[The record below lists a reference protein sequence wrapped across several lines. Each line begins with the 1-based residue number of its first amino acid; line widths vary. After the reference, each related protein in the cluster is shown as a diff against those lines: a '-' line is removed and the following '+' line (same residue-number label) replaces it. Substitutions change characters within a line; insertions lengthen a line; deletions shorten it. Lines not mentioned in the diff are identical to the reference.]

1 MNAKDM
7 NIKDWYTKEYP
18 TDELGQLLNP
28 VTTFDE
34 IYEELPLVYELLG
47 VSDSLVRERVFN
59 KLADV
64 MQVSYEDIYDKWLY

>member
-28 VTTFDE
+28 LTTFEE
-34 IYEELPLVYELLG
+34 IYEELPLAYELLG

-59 KLADV
+59 KLAEV
-64 MQVSYEDIYDKWLY
+64 MQVSYDDVYDKWLY